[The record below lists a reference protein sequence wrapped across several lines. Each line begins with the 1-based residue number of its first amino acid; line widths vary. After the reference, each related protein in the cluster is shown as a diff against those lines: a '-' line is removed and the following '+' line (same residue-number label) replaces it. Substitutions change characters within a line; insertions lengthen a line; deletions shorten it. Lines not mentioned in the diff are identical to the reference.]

1 LTRSPISS
9 LLESLTVNGKPV
21 APVGR
26 YIQAS
31 TKIFE
36 VEGFALDGKKV
47 PRFITF
53 PEVPGRESVAL
64 PPGPVPPTNDSYILA

>member
-1 LTRSPISS
+1 MSS
-9 LLESLTVNGKPV
+9 VLASLTVNGKPV

-36 VEGFALDGKKV
+36 VEGSALDGKKV

-53 PEVPGRESVAL
+53 PEVPGSESAVVLVGA
-64 PPGPVPPTNDSYILA
+64 PP